1 MLGFGQSK
9 WLSKMF
15 IIFGKMLETVT
26 RDDAHFSMSFWIFEL
41 IYIVFELEQ
50 IYVIYIFNASIIL
63 IFCEGL

>member
-1 MLGFGQSK
+1 
-9 WLSKMF
+9 MF

-50 IYVIYIFNASIIL
+50 INPIIIFIAPMIL
-63 IFCEGL
+63 KHFVELWNNPYCIQK